1 MLVIF
6 LIRLSKLLVV
16 VKVKA
21 VGDFNE
27 IKPCVESNH
36 SSLARLEALP
46 LDDKVLEFAFW
57 KKMSIVMS
65 QMFEVL
71 SQLLSN

>member
-6 LIRLSKLLVV
+6 LIRLLVV
-16 VKVKA
+16 VKVTA

-46 LDDKVLEFAFW
+46 LDDKVLEFAFL
-57 KKMSIVMS
+57 KKLSIVMS